1 MIMNR
6 SETPDSVGRVLLE
19 NRSELALT
27 GIENIVSF
35 DETFVTLET
44 VDSLLSVDGEG
55 MRVLKMDVEGGE
67 VSIVGK
73 INALVYSD
81 KKSSRRS
88 GGLFRGGKKA

>member
-1 MIMNR
+1 MNR
-6 SETPDSVGRVLLE
+6 SETPDRAGRVLLE

-67 VSIVGK
+67 ISIVGK

-81 KKSSRRS
+81 KKSARRV